1 VADFFLAIRAV
12 SAITVSVSLVS
23 KAHLRIVQH
32 KEGSYMTDSDVYGYR
47 WDEDTSSTLLGEVK
61 AASPIAWNKFVGLY
75 HRLVYR
81 WCRQAGLQPA
91 DAADVGQEVFRAVA
105 RKIGDYRHDRSGD
118 TFRGW
123 LRTITRNKI
132 RDWGRQRPPAVTGF
146 HERGRVARRS
156 ELPIWDLPDPDRR
169 TDAEEARQ
177 VYLRACEIV
186 RERFETRTWQA
197 FWQATIEEIDVE
209 DVAANLQMS
218 VNAVR
223 LAKSRV
229 LKRLRQEFAGL
240 LDFESP

>member
-1 VADFFLAIRAV
+1 
-12 SAITVSVSLVS
+12 
-23 KAHLRIVQH
+23 
-32 KEGSYMTDSDVYGYR
+32 
-47 WDEDTSSTLLGEVK
+47 
-61 AASPIAWNKFVGLY
+61 
-75 HRLVYR
+75 
-81 WCRQAGLQPA
+81 
-91 DAADVGQEVFRAVA
+91 
-105 RKIGDYRHDRSGD
+105 
-118 TFRGW
+118 
-123 LRTITRNKI
+123 
-132 RDWGRQRPPAVTGF
+132 
-146 HERGRVARRS
+146 
-156 ELPIWDLPDPDRR
+156 LPIWDLPDPDRR